1 MALLD
6 YIKEWDWNGLNQL
19 SPTLQKLYSP
29 LAALTKLANEA
40 VDPRTLP
47 GYTPIPHNYIGNAY
61 GYVPDG
67 VNLAIEN
74 GFNKLGPNDWRQLR
88 TNPVQKWLVMLFPSL
103 TPFEG
108 ANPGYRVSIEPD
120 EGGFLGGF
128 APVASILTG
137 GISDVIQGNAP
148 GTGLG
153 NFAPVMNIINP
164 GITAGWQATH
174 AKDAWDF
181 IDAVF
186 DPITGQGVNAIA
198 GWTNQV
204 LKEVAPEILPYATTL
219 GTTLGTIIGG
229 PIGAAAGYGIGSKI
243 AGMPTGAGMI
253 GSGLALGTAYGGQAL
268 SGALGG
274 LTDMSMFNNIPVDA
288 WGAGMS
294 TPNYTAT
301 AVSGLLPEGYTPKV
315 ADELGLLDYDAGLP
329 DFSKLAAAGKD
340 IGTEVIKAA
349 MKMGASDEPYSM
361 PSFMATNQMF
371 MPNYTTTGNTWETPT
386 TPEAQL
392 KAAVQQQL
400 KKKASLED
408 EPKKDTRLA
417 YLKDWLDVPARPEFL
432 SDYLA

>member
-1 MALLD
+1 MD
-6 YIKEWDWNGLNQL
+6 YFPFQEIPIYDHSTGYGYTQVPENYRGMV
-19 SPTLQKLYSP
+19 Y
-29 LAALTKLANEA
+29 A
-40 VDPRTLP
+40 LP
-47 GYTPIPHNYIGNAY
+47 GNTPLNEQIDKQIFGTPIRF
-61 GYVPDG
+61 
-67 VNLAIEN
+67 L
-74 GFNKLGPNDWRQLR
+74 LR
-88 TNPVQKWLVMLFPSL
+88 SL
-103 TPFEG
+103 TPWS
-108 ANPGYRVSIEPD
+108 ADIPGEYMFTKPD
-120 EGGFLGGF
+120 TGGGFMD
-128 APVASILTG
+128 AVASIFSG
-137 GISDVIQGNAP
+137 GLHDVVKGDAP

-186 DPITGQGVNAIA
+186 DPITGQGINAIA

-349 MKMGASDEPYSM
+349 MKMGASDEPYPM
-361 PSFMATNQMF
+361 PGFMATNQMF